1 MAQDPNYF
9 VTRLIGSGP
18 SALFVLVP
26 VFALLLKLAYIGTG
40 RVYLEHLVVAL
51 YSHAYLCLCVLA
63 LCLTQAFGSL
73 VTADSY
79 WWKIPYWTVLAAILV
94 WMPIYLLKMQQ
105 RVYRQHRIVT
115 LLKFSVLGALYFM
128 MLVMALIF
136 LTLTTWVNV

>member
-1 MAQDPNYF
+1 M
-9 VTRLIGSGP
+9 
-18 SALFVLVP
+18 
-26 VFALLLKLAYIGTG
+26 
-40 RVYLEHLVVAL
+40 
-51 YSHAYLCLCVLA
+51 
-63 LCLTQAFGSL
+63 
-73 VTADSY
+73 
-79 WWKIPYWTVLAAILV
+79 LAAILV

>member
-1 MAQDPNYF
+1 
-9 VTRLIGSGP
+9 
-18 SALFVLVP
+18 
-26 VFALLLKLAYIGTG
+26 
-40 RVYLEHLVVAL
+40 
-51 YSHAYLCLCVLA
+51 
-63 LCLTQAFGSL
+63 
-73 VTADSY
+73 
-79 WWKIPYWTVLAAILV
+79 VLAAILV